1 MTVPPAA
8 GLSPSVQRLLSGS
21 RWRVRGRDILLDRPI
36 VMGIL
41 NVTPDSFSDGGRY
54 LDPGAAIGRAETM
67 LAEGADIVD
76 VGGESTRPQGARAVP
91 ASDELARVVP
101 VVREIARSMPALA
114 LSVDTMKAAVAEAV
128 LGEGAHIIN
137 DVSGFRFDR
146 RLAQICSAAGC
157 GVVLMHSRGDVSTMA
172 TYEHASYGD
181 VVAEVRAELAR
192 SLQVASGGGV
202 ATDRIVVDPGLGFA
216 KRSTHSVELLAR
228 LPELAGLGRPL
239 LVGASRKRF
248 VGELSKVNDPAGRVA
263 GSVGAHV
270 AALLAGASIFRVHDV
285 AAARQALDVAWAIMT
300 VRPRATGET
309 EDERT

>member
-8 GLSPSVQRLLSGS
+8 GTSPSAQRLPSGS

-54 LDPGAAIGRAETM
+54 LDPSAAIRRAETM

-76 VGGESTRPQGARAVP
+76 VGGESTRPQGARAIP

-101 VVREIARSMPALA
+101 VVRLIARSIPGLA
-114 LSVDTMKAAVAEAV
+114 LSVDTMKAAVAEVV

-137 DVSGFRFDR
+137 DVSGFRSDR
-146 RLAQICSAAGC
+146 RLPQICAAAEC

-192 SLQVASGGGV
+192 SLQVASDGGV
-202 ATDRIVVDPGLGFA
+202 STDRIAVDPGLGFA
-216 KRSTHSVELLAR
+216 KRSTHSVALLAR
-228 LPELAGLGRPL
+228 LPELVDLGRPL

-248 VGELSKVNDPAGRVA
+248 VGELSKVRDPAGRAA
-263 GSVGAHV
+263 GSIGAHV
-270 AALLAGASIFRVHDV
+270 VALLAGASIFRVHDV
-285 AAARQALDVAWAIMT
+285 AAARQALDVAWAIRAA
-300 VRPRATGET
+300 RPHGTEET